1 MDARIATY
9 SISPVF
15 REHSAKY
22 PLEGRDFSGEFIGWD
37 RWQIRQRF
45 GWDEGRP
52 VPYLES
58 LVIICIRSAVFEFV
72 VAFAAVVD
80 ISFEGGVC
88 VLIDPH
94 KRVSARK
101 TN

>member
-1 MDARIATY
+1 MHARIATY

-22 PLEGRDFSGEFIGWD
+22 PLERRDFSGEFIGWD

-58 LVIICIRSAVFEFV
+58 LVIVRARPAVFESIIVF
-72 VAFAAVVD
+72 AFAIH

-88 VLIDPH
+88 VLTDTQTESEYI
-94 KRVSARK
+94 RI
-101 TN
+101 